1 MKESFKKTKN
11 LTPVFSG
18 SSIGLFF
25 DEYYVCIFNNGFYVS
40 FLYLGLFI
48 FPDPDE
54 T

>member
-11 LTPVFSG
+11 LTPVFSETSTG
-18 SSIGLFF
+18 SFS
-25 DEYYVCIFNNGFYVS
+25 DDYYVCIFKNVFDVP

-48 FPDPDE
+48 FHDPNE